1 MRTQKQPRYSRK
13 QKTFYNNLPLKMKIL
28 VKHEIRQAEHS
39 FIMKSYVNA
48 IIKHGKK
55 KKSNLGIAESILK
68 ENEPVW

>member
-55 KKSNLGIAESILK
+55 KKKQLRYSRKDFKRE
-68 ENEPVW
+68 